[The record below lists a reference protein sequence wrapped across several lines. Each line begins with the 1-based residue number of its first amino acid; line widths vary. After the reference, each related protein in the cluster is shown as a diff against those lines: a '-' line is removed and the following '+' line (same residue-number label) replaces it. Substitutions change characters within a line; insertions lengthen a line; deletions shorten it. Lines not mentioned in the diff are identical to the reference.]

1 MQTELERNRVDKE
14 KIDHVQFM
22 IDQGVL
28 KDDGSGTRA
37 PVREEEESE
46 MIRLSQY
53 DDAQSQQAV

>member
-28 KDDGSGTRA
+28 KDDGSGKLT
-37 PVREEEESE
+37 PVRDEEESE
-46 MIRLSQY
+46 MIRLS
-53 DDAQSQQAV
+53 